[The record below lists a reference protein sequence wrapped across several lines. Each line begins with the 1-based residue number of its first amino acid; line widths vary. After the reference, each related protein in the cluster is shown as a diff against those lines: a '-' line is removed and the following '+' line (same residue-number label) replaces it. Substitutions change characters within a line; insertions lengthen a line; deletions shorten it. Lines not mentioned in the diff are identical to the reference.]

1 VRIKQAGIYARISTN
16 EERQHL
22 QNQLDACVNFIG
34 DHEPREWALPGV
46 DRVYTDCESGGK
58 LNRPG
63 LRRALQDAALERI
76 QVLVVFDL
84 SRLTREGPGRA
95 FEIIQRLHA
104 HGCDFVSV
112 TQPHFRTTGIAGDLL
127 IAIAA
132 YVAGEERRAIRDRV
146 QAGLKRAR
154 EAGVILGR
162 PTEQIDPAALMR
174 LKGEGLSVRAIARA
188 LNCSKST
195 IERRMKKL

>member
-1 VRIKQAGIYARISTN
+1 MRIKQAGIYARISTN

-46 DRVYTDCESGGK
+46 DRVHTDCESGGK